1 MDADQRLALADRD
14 PKGKFLKGHKKSSP
28 GRPKGAINVI
38 TRSLREQVLDG
49 LGDIPKLVT
58 NLAAE
63 YPPAAAGLLA
73 RLMPPAE
80 TADDV
85 GGGGTVTVV
94 ITPIKSGT
102 WLPPLEIE
110 RRPDPRPPDLRLII
124 SDDDEPN
131 PAA

>member
-1 MDADQRLALADRD
+1 
-14 PKGKFLKGHKKSSP
+14 LKELKK
-28 GRPKGAINVI
+28 
-38 TRSLREQVLDG
+38 D
-49 LGDIPKLVT
+49 
-58 NLAAE
+58 

-73 RLMPPAE
+73 RLMPPSDAA
-80 TADDV
+80 ADD

>member
-1 MDADQRLALADRD
+1 VIPAVDLS
-14 PKGKFLKGHKKSSP
+14 KGTSQAAA
-28 GRPKGAINVI
+28 GRKGALGVI

-49 LGDIPKLVT
+49 FENDVPGFVRELKKDH
-58 NLAAE
+58 
-63 YPPAAAGLLA
+63 PPAAAGLLA
-73 RLMPPAE
+73 RLMP
-80 TADDV
+80 TADAADDA